1 MSVQSY
7 DLVFRGKIHGDIS
20 LENAKANLG
29 RLLKIDAKKVETLF
43 SGKPCVI
50 KKSLDASV
58 AEKYIGHL
66 KSQGLDCELV
76 PLETDTL
83 EVDSLS
89 LVPMVS
95 DTKNEQVLAAEV
107 IVGAREPD
115 ILPKDKVV
123 TTQKIE
129 LKKGAAIQGNAV
141 KDNEQNEDDLSVE
154 STESFYRL
162 VWASFAHPLQ
172 GKGLLV
178 LMVGTFLFIVMSL
191 AMNAP
196 FFLGW
201 FATVF
206 AFGYISNYM
215 MDVLLTSARG
225 EEGIPGFPGY
235 DDFFSSAVQPL
246 MLVGGSAFFCFLPAL
261 AIYNSDIESLPLLVS
276 CIFIGAFLL
285 PSSLILITLTQSLMC
300 LNPLSMIRIITT
312 TFKDYIFAVL
322 MLFGIVGASVLIE
335 LPVTLTGVLVEV
347 FVQLYLLVVAMKIIG
362 LICYCNSEKL

>member
-1 MSVQSY
+1 MNVQGY

-20 LENAKANLG
+20 LEHAKENLG
-29 RLLKIDAKKVETLF
+29 RLLKIDAQKVEALF
-43 SGKPCVI
+43 SGKPFVI

-66 KSQGLDCELV
+66 KREGLNCELV
-76 PLETDTL
+76 PIETATL
-83 EVDSLS
+83 EIDSLS
-89 LVPMVS
+89 LVPMVG
-95 DTKNEQVLAAEV
+95 DTSNEQALEVEAVKAASEL
-107 IVGAREPD
+107 E
-115 ILPKDKVV
+115 ILPNENIV
-123 TTQKIE
+123 TTKKIE
-129 LKKGAAIQGNAV
+129 LKRDTAIQDDIA
-141 KDNEQNEDDLSVE
+141 KDNEGNEDDFSVE
-154 STESFYRL
+154 STESFYLL
-162 VWASFAHPLQ
+162 VWGSFAHPLR

-178 LMVGTFLFIVMSL
+178 LLVGTFLFIVMSF

-201 FATVF
+201 FAAVF
-206 AFGYISNYM
+206 AFGYMSNYM
-215 MDVLLTSARG
+215 MEVLLNSASG
-225 EEGIPGFPGY
+225 EEGLPGFPGY
-235 DDFFSSAVQPL
+235 EDFFSSAVQPL
-246 MLVGGSAFFCFLPAL
+246 MLVGGSALFCFLPAL
-261 AIYNSDIESLPLLVS
+261 AVYNSDIESLPLLVG

-335 LPVTLTGVLVEV
+335 MPVTLIGVLVEV
-347 FVQLYLLVVAMKIIG
+347 FIQLYLLVVAMKIIG